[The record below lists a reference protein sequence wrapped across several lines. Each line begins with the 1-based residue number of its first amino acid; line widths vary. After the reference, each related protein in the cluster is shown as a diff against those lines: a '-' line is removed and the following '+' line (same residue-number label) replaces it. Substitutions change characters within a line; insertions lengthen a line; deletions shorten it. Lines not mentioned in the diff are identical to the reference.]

1 MSTNEL
7 HERIYAPYATAASS
21 ASASAGTRAP
31 PTSCSPAA
39 VPPRSSYAAL
49 LLAPSSSCSGWDPP
63 TATPHWPMSSTP
75 PATAPAQGGP
85 SMSRPCAGYATPTT
99 CPHPHPSR
107 PAGLLWVSAQPQS
120 TRRDRRDPLL
130 GHPGLSLGV
139 GCGHRGVFGSVITLP
154 PAVAEDVEQATV
166 GLGNLDTQAFSSPG
180 ADMDGT
186 EFAALD
192 TLQHR
197 LPRDPQRHG
206 GLQHRQPPLGGLLDE
221 PAAVSVVPAGRRFSG
236 I

>member
-130 GHPGLSLGV
+130 GLGTQELPMGAGSRHQGLLRRNRACPPHGPAPGQDQGQASVRAGQGVPQSRGHDGRRRAGRGPHRHPARRDLV
-139 GCGHRGVFGSVITLP
+139 
-154 PAVAEDVEQATV
+154 PAA
-166 GLGNLDTQAFSSPG
+166 G
-180 ADMDGT
+180 
-186 EFAALD
+186 
-192 TLQHR
+192 QHR
-197 LPRDPQRHG
+197 
-206 GLQHRQPPLGGLLDE
+206 
-221 PAAVSVVPAGRRFSG
+221 AVGAG
-236 I
+236 